1 MDSQEQEFLEATLP
15 HVDTVYRVARHL
27 GVDRWN
33 AEDLV
38 QETYLRAFAAFSTH
52 VGPSTR
58 AWLVTIC
65 CNLARSEGRRRA
77 RRVEEHLGSVEDD
90 DLAHSGDAD
99 VYREVQARLDN
110 QAVAHA
116 LSTLSEEQRLAI
128 VLMDLAGHTAAEVAQ
143 MLGVPRGT
151 VLARV
156 HRGHRK
162 LAHLLA
168 AQGIG
173 YDVS

>member
-1 MDSQEQEFLEATLP
+1 MDSQEQVFLEATLP

-27 GVDRWN
+27 GVDHWN

-38 QETYLRAFAAFSTH
+38 QETYLRAFAAFSRH

-58 AWLVTIC
+58 AWLVAIC

-77 RRVEEHLGSVEDD
+77 RRVEEHLVSIEDD
-90 DLAHSGDAD
+90 DCVGTGDAD
-99 VYREVQARLDN
+99 VYGEVQARLN
-110 QAVAHA
+110 NEAVAQA
-116 LSTLSEEQRLAI
+116 LGTLSEEQRLAI

-162 LAHLLA
+162 LARLLA
-168 AQGIG
+168 ARGIG